1 MRGVAVDAVLVALA
15 LPAVAGCG
23 SRFYHQPSDRE
34 PHARIA
40 IRFDHGSRTDSGP
53 IDEFIWVDGD
63 PIEMIVAEDHVLRLN
78 VTPGRTQLVFKT
90 MRYHEEEGL
99 AIVHRG
105 GYGPVGS
112 PTHDRR
118 TSYVPIT
125 DHVGEAGCTARLTLP
140 MHDGDTYLL
149 LYSYVSPEECTVECR
164 RAVRGEDGQA
174 RAVPCDESA
183 TAAEA
188 PE

>member
-1 MRGVAVDAVLVALA
+1 MLATLALVAG
-15 LPAVAGCG
+15 AVSGCA

-34 PHARIA
+34 PHARVA

-63 PIEMIVAEDHVLRLN
+63 PIEMVVGEDHVLRVN
-78 VTPGRTQLVFKT
+78 VVPGATQLVFKT
-90 MRYHEEEGL
+90 MRYHEEDGV
-99 AIVHRG
+99 AVVYHS

-112 PTHDRR
+112 STHYGY

-140 MHDGDTYLL
+140 MRDGDTYLL
-149 LYSYVSPEECTVECR
+149 LYSYVSPEDCSVECR
-164 RAVRGEDGQA
+164 RAVHGADGRA
-174 RAVPCDESA
+174 HAVPCDDPP
-183 TAAEA
+183 AASEL